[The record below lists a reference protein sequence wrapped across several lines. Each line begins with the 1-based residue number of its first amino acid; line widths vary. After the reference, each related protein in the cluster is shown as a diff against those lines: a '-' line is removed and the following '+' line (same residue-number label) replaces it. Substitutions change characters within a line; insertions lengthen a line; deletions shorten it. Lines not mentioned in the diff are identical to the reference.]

1 MPRVCPCPGFV
12 LSRRGGRAGLN
23 DQEEEEEGGSRPRVC
38 TLQERRKGRSE
49 RSGGGRRGGVPT
61 KLVETRKIGDDEKAG
76 KPAKNIFLVSR
87 KILQ

>member
-1 MPRVCPCPGFV
+1 M
-12 LSRRGGRAGLN
+12 S
-23 DQEEEEEGGSRPRVC
+23 RVC
-38 TLQERRKGRSE
+38 TVQEWRKGRSE
-49 RSGGGRRGGVPT
+49 RSGGGGRGGVPT